1 MFEFRAVTP
10 GDAAVLREYLLG
22 QGRICDN
29 TPGTAVM
36 WRGAFKT
43 QFAITRD
50 TLVMKLACKCC
61 DESYALPYGENADRV
76 IDELVTSARERGKR
90 IRFRYMSE
98 ERAAELSARYGGE
111 PITDRKWADYLYPAE
126 NFVSYAGKK
135 LREKR
140 NHMNRFLAEHENW
153 EFRPIDSDTL
163 PSAREFYLDH
173 MAKNSKSDPIARR
186 EEKICLEVFDRW
198 DKYGFSGGVLIAD
211 GRVVGITAG
220 EAIGDTLYVH
230 IEKADRE
237 VNGAYQMTASCFV
250 RSFGDSIPFVNRE
263 DDSGDEGL
271 RRSKM
276 GYRPCEIV
284 FKYSLEIE

>member
-1 MFEFRAVTP
+1 MLEFKPVEI
-10 GDAAVLREYLLG
+10 GDIAVLRKYLLG

-43 QFAITRD
+43 QFAITKD
-50 TLVMKLACKCC
+50 TLVMKLACKCY

-76 IDELVTSARERGKR
+76 IDELVTSARERGKP

-98 ERAAELSARYGGE
+98 ERAAELAKRYNGETSA
-111 PITDRKWADYLYPAE
+111 DRKWADYLYPSG
-126 NFVSYAGKK
+126 NFVSYSGKK

-140 NHMNRFLAEHENW
+140 NHMNRFLAEHKDW
-153 EFRPIDSDTL
+153 EFAAIDSSTL
-163 PSAREFYLDH
+163 PQAREFYLDY
-173 MAKNSKSDPIARR
+173 MEKNSKDDPIARR
-186 EEKICLEVFDRW
+186 EAGICLEVLDRW
-198 DKYGFSGGVLIAD
+198 DEYGFTGGVLIAD
-211 GRVVGITAG
+211 GRVAGITAG

-237 VNGAYQMTASCFV
+237 INGAYQMTASCFV
-250 RSFGDSIPFVNRE
+250 RSFGGAISFVNRE

-284 FKYSLEIE
+284 FKYSLEIR